1 MSINKARYIRRHLLE
16 YPDATAEQIDA
27 RAVAD
32 GVIQDGEVFA
42 TKQGLYNARSELLK
56 HLQLA
61 NLNEVPHHKVNGKPD
76 TSKLIERLFLLWGN
90 DVSWKKISSSL
101 TFLGL
106 NATQKRIEEFRP
118 TGDSPDLNQNSGP
131 RAGAP
136 KSTDG
141 RRRKSRTPKA
151 ARKADTV
158 VIAALK
164 LARDFVDEVGGIE
177 QARLLI
183 GFLEQ
188 FQIRN

>member
-1 MSINKARYIRRHLLE
+1 MSISKARYIRRHLLE
-16 YPDATAEQIDA
+16 RPDATTEQIDA

-32 GVIQDGEVFA
+32 GVIQDGVVFA
-42 TKQGLYNARSELLK
+42 TKQGLYNARCELLK

-76 TSKLIERLFLLWGN
+76 TNKLIERLFLLWGN

-101 TFLGL
+101 AFLGL
-106 NATQKRIEEFRP
+106 AATQKRIEELRP
-118 TGDSPDLNQNSGP
+118 TNDSPDLNQNSGP

-136 KSTDG
+136 KSNG
-141 RRRKSRTPKA
+141 RRYKSRSKA

-158 VIAALK
+158 VVAALK
-164 LARDFVDEVGGIE
+164 HARDFVDEVGGIE

-183 GFLEQ
+183 GLLEQ
-188 FQIRN
+188 FQIRH